1 MLSGNRS
8 VNEGSGAFLYC
19 KAVAYPTPVK
29 YIWFK
34 NRKPIISDPNGD
46 LVIDTLEDG
55 RSRLTVKQIKSG
67 NHSAEHYYSCSGTNR
82 MGTRQKSFT
91 IYVNCK
97 MRFLI
102 FLLLY
107 NWQCF
112 VCVALLGNCF
122 TPLFKGWS
130 IYHKF
135 PHFSFFFVLVKI
147 FVTFISKYHT
157 RILITSQS
165 QTGFTKF

>member
-1 MLSGNRS
+1 MTSQKPTRDPWYQSLLVHPRVRDTLTLYSSFLYYLLPDKPQVTLSGNRS
-8 VNEGSGAFLYC
+8 VNEGSDAFLYC

-29 YIWFK
+29 YNWFK

-55 RSRLTVKQIKSG
+55 RSKLTVKQIKSG

-107 NWQCF
+107 NW
-112 VCVALLGNCF
+112 
-122 TPLFKGWS
+122 
-130 IYHKF
+130 
-135 PHFSFFFVLVKI
+135 
-147 FVTFISKYHT
+147 
-157 RILITSQS
+157 
-165 QTGFTKF
+165 